1 MSQSN
6 MISALDMREEKEGIV
21 LCLSVNI
28 IMGLLPGFQLPGIG
42 ILYSDPV
49 MTKIFKPF
57 KS

>member
-1 MSQSN
+1 
-6 MISALDMREEKEGIV
+6 MISALDMREEKEAIV

-57 KS
+57 KRKC